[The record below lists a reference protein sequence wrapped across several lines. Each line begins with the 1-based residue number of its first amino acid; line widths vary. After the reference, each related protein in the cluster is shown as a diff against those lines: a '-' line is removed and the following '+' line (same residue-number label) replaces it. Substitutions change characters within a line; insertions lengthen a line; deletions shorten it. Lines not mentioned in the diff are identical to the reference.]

1 MGLMPK
7 LTLGVVIPTY
17 NRSDA
22 LLESLTH
29 LETQT
34 YKDFEVVVVDD
45 GSTDSTQL
53 VMESYLT
60 KTPLS
65 IRYARQNNSGPAKA
79 RNLAISMLHATICFM
94 IGDDIFA
101 SPTLVERHIAL
112 HWEQPELQ
120 VAALGWTQWS
130 KSGQTITPFMKW
142 LGESPEQFAY
152 KDLLAGV
159 EPSSHHFYSSN
170 LSVKTELLRRFP
182 FYEGFP
188 YAAMEDS
195 ELGYRIQ
202 KQHGLKIR
210 FLPDAIAYHLHPTTF
225 RQMCERRVRVGYSA
239 RLFHELW
246 PEQRLPPGTPLT
258 RAFDR
263 TIRTI
268 ARSSILTK
276 LLVGAADISSRV
288 MCPNR
293 LMQAASLCEY
303 DVGYESERDSQ
314 GKLVRR

>member
-1 MGLMPK
+1 MRLMP
-7 LTLGVVIPTY
+7 TVRLGVVIPTY

-22 LLESLTH
+22 LLESLAH

-34 YKDFEVVVVDD
+34 CKDFEVVVVDD
-45 GSTDSTQL
+45 GSTDSTQS
-53 VMESYLT
+53 VMESYLR
-60 KTPLS
+60 KTPLA
-65 IRYARQNNSGPAKA
+65 IRYARQNNRGPAAA
-79 RNLAISMLHATICFM
+79 RNLAISMLQAPVCLM

-112 HWEQPELQ
+112 HQEQPELQ
-120 VAALGWTQWS
+120 VAGLGWTQWS
-130 KSGQTITPFMKW
+130 KSGQTITPVMKW

-159 EPSSHHFYSSN
+159 EPNSHHFYSSN
-170 LSVKTELLRRFP
+170 LSVKTELLRKFP
-182 FYEGFP
+182 FCEDFP
-188 YAAMEDS
+188 YAAMEDC

-202 KQHGLKIR
+202 KLHGLKIR

-225 RQMCERRVRVGYSA
+225 RQLCERRVRVGYSA

-246 PEQRLPPGTPLT
+246 PEQRLTPATPLR
-258 RAFDR
+258 RAYDL

-268 ARSSILTK
+268 AQSSLLTK
-276 LLVGAADISSRV
+276 LLVDAADISSRV
-288 MCPNR
+288 LCPNR
-293 LMQAASLCEY
+293 LMLAASLCKY